1 MDVLADGEVVQA
13 ASHGQTCLRCRLV
26 EVLSLGEISLCTLAP
41 EALPGQVL
49 TLNLTTRLLR
59 RLAVGA
65 GGAVQLLIAPGALH
79 IMPVR
84 EAA

>member
-1 MDVLADGEVVQA
+1 
-13 ASHGQTCLRCRLV
+13 
-26 EVLSLGEISLCTLAP
+26 
-41 EALPGQVL
+41 LPGQVL